1 VGESDE
7 KRTEEDE
14 DQEKA
19 EAAPFGYGTLAV
31 VPRWYP
37 EDGNDGK
44 HECGHEEK
52 SEQLIVSRVEV
63 QKLAPA

>member
-19 EAAPFGYGTLAV
+19 EAAAFGYGTLAV
-31 VPRWYP
+31 VPRGHP
-37 EDGNDGK
+37 EDGDDRENQR
-44 HECGHEEK
+44 GHEEK
-52 SEQLIVSRVEV
+52 SEQLIVSGVEV
-63 QKLAPA
+63 Q